1 MSQGRHS
8 AEYKGWR
15 IEVHREGL
23 RSGFVGRAEKAGR
36 PVLAT
41 HRHTGKGAK
50 VRALG
55 DIVTLVMVEL
65 ALEKEG
71 TSP

>member
-15 IEVHREGL
+15 IEVYREGL
-23 RSGFVGRAEKAGR
+23 RGGFVGRAEKAGR
-36 PVLAT
+36 PVLT
-41 HRHTGKGAK
+41 MHRHTGKGAK
-50 VRALG
+50 DRAIG
-55 DIVTLVMVEL
+55 DILTLVMVEV

-71 TSP
+71 ASP